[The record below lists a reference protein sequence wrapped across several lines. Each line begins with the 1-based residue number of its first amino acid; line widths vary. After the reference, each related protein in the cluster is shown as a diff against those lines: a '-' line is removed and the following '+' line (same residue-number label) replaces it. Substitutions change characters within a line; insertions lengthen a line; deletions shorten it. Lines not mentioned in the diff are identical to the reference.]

1 MKKTSLMD
9 AGFSDKE
16 EQRSEVLLRPE
27 GFFEYIGQ
35 KRVVENI
42 SLMVES
48 AKIRK
53 QAMDHA
59 LFSGPPGL
67 GKTSL
72 AMIIARALSTN
83 LHVVSGPALEKKG
96 DLASLL
102 TNMSPQ
108 DVLFIDEIHR
118 MNVAIEEILYSAME
132 DFRLDIVLGEGPA
145 ARTMGIDLNPFTLL
159 GATTRSGLLSTPL
172 RDRFIA
178 HLHFDFYQI
187 EELEQIVM
195 NNAKKLNIELEEK
208 ARLVISKCSRGTPRI
223 ANRILRRVRDFAL
236 VKKVKRV
243 DCHIVEKA
251 LELMDIDSKGLD
263 QMDRKILNVISDYY
277 NGGPVGI
284 DALCA
289 TLSEERST
297 IEDVYEPYLLKEGY
311 IIRTPRGRE
320 LSEKSKKQL
329 GFKKNSRQM
338 NLDIMD
344 SR

>member
-1 MKKTSLMD
+1 M
-9 AGFSDKE
+9 E
-16 EQRSEVLLRPE
+16 ERILDQQNLSGEDQKSEYFLRPQD
-27 GFFEYIGQ
+27 FSEYIGQ

-59 LFSGPPGL
+59 LLSGPPGL

-72 AMIIARALSTN
+72 AMIISKSLSTH

-102 TNMSPQ
+102 TNLQPH
-108 DVLFIDEIHR
+108 DLLFIDEIHR
-118 MNVAIEEILYSAME
+118 INISIEEILYSAME
-132 DFRLDIVLGEGPA
+132 DFKLDIVLGEGPA
-145 ARTMGIDLNPFTLL
+145 ARTMQIDIHPFTLI
-159 GATTRSGLLSTPL
+159 GATTRSGLLSNPL

-178 HLHFDFYQI
+178 HLHFEFYSP
-187 EELEQIVM
+187 EELEVIIS
-195 NNAKKLNIELEEK
+195 NNAQKLGINFEK
-208 ARLVISKCSRGTPRI
+208 EAKLSIARCSRGTPRV

-236 VKKVKRV
+236 VKGLGS
-243 DCHIVEKA
+243 INASTVEKA
-251 LELMDIDSKGLD
+251 LQLMDIDSRGLD
-263 QMDRKILNVISDYY
+263 QMDRRIIEVIYDYY
-277 NGGPVGI
+277 KGGPVGI
-284 DALCA
+284 EALCA

-320 LSEKSKKQL
+320 LSEKCREL
-329 GFKKNSRQM
+329 FGFVRKSGQEQM
-338 NLDIMD
+338 RLEL
-344 SR
+344 